1 MEIVENGVSK
11 NVKVE
16 GIENMRKKYDVI
28 VVGGGL
34 AGVAAAVGAS
44 RSGARTLLIDSAASL
59 GGAASIRG
67 VITYC
72 GVYTFAEEP
81 QQVVYGVMEDIINR
95 LRESGAITPPQRHR
109 GVFLVFDPEEN
120 KRVLDELCAEEG
132 VEFLLHSRVIDA
144 NCSNNQ
150 LTEVVVE
157 TSGELFVF
165 TADAFVDASG
175 DANLSHLAG
184 ASTRYGNNESV
195 NLGSLS
201 TRFGGIPKDV
211 HITANDIAQAVNS
224 CREAMPTVFTKEKS
238 AVCRLPN
245 NYDLVIYVASADY
258 DSRSPESLTK
268 AEITGRSQAKAYL
281 HALRTIKGCENT
293 YLISTGPEF
302 GTRESR
308 HLNCRYQLT
317 WKDVCSRK
325 TFDDCIAL
333 GSWGAE
339 WHERSTYDSFM
350 ETLPDNGYYQIP
362 LSCLR
367 SKNIENLFA
376 AGRTVDGDQK
386 AGAAI
391 RVLGTAAAT
400 GQAAGV
406 AASKFVLNPTLDVQA
421 IQEELWSQGAVANP
435 AQLEKN
441 ALRLSRSSRLTT
453 ITSSPVLS
461 S

>member
-1 MEIVENGVSK
+1 
-11 NVKVE
+11 
-16 GIENMRKKYDVI
+16 MRTKYDVI

-44 RSGARTLLIDSAASL
+44 RSGARTLLLDSAASL
-59 GGAASIRG
+59 GGATAIRG

-72 GVYTFAEEP
+72 GVYTFADEP
-81 QQVVYGVMEDIINR
+81 QQVVFGVMENVINR
-95 LRESGAITPPQRHR
+95 LRKSGAITPPQRHR
-109 GVFLVFDPEEN
+109 GVFLIFDPEEN
-120 KRVLDELCAEEG
+120 KRVLDELCVEEDI
-132 VEFLLHSRVIDA
+132 EFLLHSRVIEA

-157 TSGELFVF
+157 TSGEFLSF

-175 DANLSHLAG
+175 DANLAHLAG
-184 ASTRYGNNESV
+184 ASTRYGNNDRV

-211 HITANDIAQAVNS
+211 HVTADDIAQAVNAR
-224 CREAMPTVFTKEKS
+224 REAVPTAFTKEKS
-238 AVCRLPN
+238 VVCRLPYS
-245 NYDLVIYVASADY
+245 YDLVMYVASADY
-258 DSRSPESLTK
+258 DPRSPESLTK

-281 HALRTIKGCENT
+281 HALRTIKGCENA
-293 YLISTGPEF
+293 YLVSTGPEF

-308 HLNCRYQLT
+308 HINCRYQLT
-317 WKDVCSRK
+317 WEDICARK

-333 GSWGAE
+333 GAWGAE
-339 WHERSTYDSFM
+339 WHERNTYNSSM
-350 ETLPDNGYYQIP
+350 ETLPDKGYYQIP

-367 SKNIENLFA
+367 SENIENLFA

-406 AASKFVLNPTLDVQA
+406 AASQFVGNPALDVQA
-421 IQEELWSQGAVANP
+421 IQDELWSQDAIAKPV
-435 AQLEKN
+435 QLEKRY
-441 ALRLSRSSRLTT
+441 LG
-453 ITSSPVLS
+453 SPVHRG
-461 S
+461 